1 MTIVDI
7 ENTLHTYDKYLE
19 AVEEISIE
27 EQSGK
32 PLCEIKDIAYS
43 YDKIIAELFA
53 REAERPKSVD
63 AISIKDGFVNFIEF
77 KDRDMHKQDAK
88 RDIRMKISE
97 SLHSFERII
106 MNNGFMVVN
115 GINSRFIL
123 VYSKQKN
130 EDHIL
135 KQRKKEPRELNDTLL
150 SFSTL
155 STQKEFVHDKYD
167 KLWRYVTEA
176 ISMNEEDFVKNK
188 SLYL

>member
-1 MTIVDI
+1 MTIADI
-7 ENTLHTYDKYLE
+7 EKLLHKYDSCLDSIE
-19 AVEEISIE
+19 NISIE
-27 EQSGK
+27 EGSAT
-32 PLCEIKDIAYS
+32 PLCNLSDVTYS
-43 YDKIIAELFA
+43 YDKIIATIFVKKE
-53 REAERPKSVD
+53 ERPRSVD
-63 AISIKDGFVNFIEF
+63 AISIKDSFVNFIEF
-77 KDRDMHKQDAK
+77 KDAHIHSKPTK
-88 RDIRMKISE
+88 RNVRMKISE

-106 MNNGFMVVN
+106 LKNNFMVTN

-130 EDHIL
+130 EDYIQQ
-135 KQRKKEPRELNDTLL
+135 QRQKEPRILNDTLL

-176 ISMNEEDFVKNK
+176 ISMNEEDFAKYK